1 MKLKEYLETRKISK
15 NIFKV
20 IVLTV
25 FVLSLNS
32 LSYAYFT
39 STIEGEGKEIVLSTS
54 DISIKFEDNEAIKK
68 TGLTPGER
76 IIKKFSVTNNSE
88 GKVEYKI
95 NWEYLINNF
104 VNREYLTYSLTST
117 NGGGT
122 LTEVQLP
129 DSEEHINIISSVTI
143 NPGVTQ
149 EYTMTINY
157 KNSSSI
163 NQDADKNKSLIGK
176 LEITDMSG
184 NSILPETSTGSSE
197 SPIESEQNLYG
208 LKIKDLVDVL
218 YPVGMVV
225 EFGKDINPNEIES
238 LVGTKWER
246 YGEGKVSIGYS
257 SSDTSFNSIGK
268 TGGSK
273 SINLAHSHTVNSHTH
288 TTKDHTLTVDE
299 MPNHGYH
306 LFKSFADAAGNGTA
320 RRFLN
325 SSYLGTSGS
334 TGRGWTIWN
343 ANESYPAG
351 QNLGGSAAH
360 NHGETSAS
368 SPGTTSELSTSQSVL
383 NPYIV
388 SAKWIR
394 VS

>member
-20 IVLTV
+20 IALVLFMTI
-25 FVLSLNS
+25 FNS

-104 VNREYLTYSLTST
+104 VNREYLTYSITST
-117 NGGGT
+117 NGGGI

-208 LKIKDLVDVL
+208 LKVKDLVDVL
-218 YPVGMVV
+218 YPVGSVYISFEERNPSEIMGGSWERVS
-225 EFGKDINPNEIES
+225 EGKT
-238 LVGTKWER
+238 LVGVDED
-246 YGEGKVSIGYS
+246 
-257 SSDTSFNSIGK
+257 DTSFNVSSK

-288 TTKDHTLTVDE
+288 TTKDHALTIAEMPRHKHALDYQNVQRGTTGSPTSTRIPTSSNYTGTVDT
-299 MPNHGYH
+299 NYTG
-306 LFKSFADAAGNGTA
+306 
-320 RRFLN
+320 
-325 SSYLGTSGS
+325 SG
-334 TGRGWTIWN
+334 
-343 ANESYPAG
+343 E
-351 QNLGGSAAH
+351 AH
-360 NHGETSAS
+360 NHGETTAS
-368 SPGTTSELSTSQSVL
+368 SPGTTSELSTSQSIL
-383 NPYIV
+383 NPYITV
-388 SAKWIR
+388 YIWKRIS
-394 VS
+394 

>member
-20 IVLTV
+20 IALVLFMTI
-25 FVLSLNS
+25 FNS

-104 VNREYLTYSLTST
+104 VNREYLTYKITST

-149 EYTMTINY
+149 EYTMSINY

-184 NSILPETSTGSSE
+184 NSILPETSTGS
-197 SPIESEQNLYG
+197 IEGVELEQTLYG
-208 LKIKDLVDVL
+208 MTVKEIMNEI
-218 YPVGMVV
+218 YPVGSIYTST
-225 EFGKDINPNEIES
+225 ESANPSEKFGG
-238 LVGTKWER
+238 VWER
-246 YGEGKVSIGYS
+246 YGKGKTLVGVDEDDS
-257 SSDTSFNSIGK
+257 SFNVSSK

-273 SINLAHSHTVNSHTH
+273 ST
-288 TTKDHTLTVDE
+288 TLTVDNL
-299 MPNHGYH
+299 PKHTHSIPSLTGSTSTNGKHIHPYNLNH
-306 LFKSFADAAGNGTA
+306 ATT
-320 RRFLN
+320 
-325 SSYLGTSGS
+325 GTSWG
-334 TGRGWTIWN
+334 
-343 ANESYPAG
+343 YPPLSGPEKDLYNYETASG
-351 QNLGGSAAH
+351 LIGSAGDH
-360 NHGETSAS
+360 SHTITTDAS
-368 SPGTTSELSTSQSVL
+368 TTGSSGSGSSFSNLQ
-383 NPYIV
+383 PYITV
-388 SAKWIR
+388 YMWKRIS
-394 VS
+394 

>member
-39 STIEGEGKEIVLSTS
+39 STIEGEGK
-54 DISIKFEDNEAIKK
+54 
-68 TGLTPGER
+68 
-76 IIKKFSVTNNSE
+76 
-88 GKVEYKI
+88 
-95 NWEYLINNF
+95 
-104 VNREYLTYSLTST
+104 
-117 NGGGT
+117 
-122 LTEVQLP
+122 
-129 DSEEHINIISSVTI
+129 
-143 NPGVTQ
+143 
-149 EYTMTINY
+149 
-157 KNSSSI
+157 
-163 NQDADKNKSLIGK
+163 
-176 LEITDMSG
+176 
-184 NSILPETSTGSSE
+184 
-197 SPIESEQNLYG
+197 
-208 LKIKDLVDVL
+208 
-218 YPVGMVV
+218 
-225 EFGKDINPNEIES
+225 
-238 LVGTKWER
+238 
-246 YGEGKVSIGYS
+246 VSIGYS

-273 SINLAHSHTVNSHTH
+273 SINFAHSHTVNSHTH
-288 TTKDHTLTVDE
+288 TTGDHTLTVDE

-320 RRFLN
+320 RRFLS
-325 SSYLGTSGS
+325 SSYLSTSGS